1 VERAPRIG
9 TLGWC
14 LGGRWSLRAALILP
28 DQVDATVIYY
38 GTVKVDEAELA
49 KLRMPILGFFGSK
62 DRVVPVATVTAFE
75 ATLQRLGK
83 NADIHIY
90 EGAEHAFA
98 NPSGTAYDP
107 QAAEDAWHL
116 TTAFLKEYLDR

>member
-1 VERAPRIG
+1 
-9 TLGWC
+9 
-14 LGGRWSLRAALILP
+14 
-28 DQVDATVIYY
+28 
-38 GTVKVDEAELA
+38 
-49 KLRMPILGFFGSK
+49 
-62 DRVVPVATVTAFE
+62 VTAFE